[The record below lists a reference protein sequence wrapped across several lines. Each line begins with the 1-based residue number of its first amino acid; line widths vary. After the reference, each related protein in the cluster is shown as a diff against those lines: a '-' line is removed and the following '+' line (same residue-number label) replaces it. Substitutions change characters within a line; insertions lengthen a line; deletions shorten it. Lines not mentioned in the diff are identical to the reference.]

1 MLRRVERVDAA
12 AAPGNAAGRP
22 PPKRGTK
29 NVPSDAQHS
38 EPPGRSDEPRASFL
52 RRWPA
57 ALWLLV
63 YVGSI
68 FILNGSNGDWD
79 PLQLALGIGLA
90 AIACALAMY
99 LALGSLARPRPAAVE
114 RHADRRRHR
123 LLPRLRA

>member
-79 PLQLALGIGLA
+79 PLQLALGIGA
-90 AIACALAMY
+90 SGDRVRPGDVPRAR
-99 LALGSLARPRPAAVE
+99 SLARPRPAAVE
-114 RHADRRRHR
+114 RHAD
-123 LLPRLRA
+123 

>member
-1 MLRRVERVDAA
+1 MLRRVERLDAA
-12 AAPGNAAGRP
+12 AAPADAAGRP

-68 FILNGSNGDWD
+68 FILNGSRR
-79 PLQLALGIGLA
+79 LGPA
-90 AIACALAMY
+90 P
-99 LALGSLARPRPAAVE
+99 ARA
-114 RHADRRRHR
+114 RHR
-123 LLPRLRA
+123 ASGDRVRPGDVP